1 MRWRRVTARK
11 RRMRDKEKN
20 ATVGEIYI
28 LQQVQQRWRKGW
40 YRKEREGE
48 DTSKITF
55 HKEQTTDKRTS

>member
-1 MRWRRVTARK
+1 
-11 RRMRDKEKN
+11 MRDKEKN